1 MSWFKRK
8 NTENH
13 KIENQRI
20 EDLNIVSTKEDFKQE
35 NQSNDRMIQSIQFGV
50 LHIEEKIE
58 QLMEEEVEVSRYMD
72 DVTETYSDIANINTM
87 ITNLNND
94 FKNFSSYANHINE
107 IIDRSDTV
115 IAETENN
122 VGVLVDNIQ
131 GTSKQ
136 LDSIVEVFHRLEK
149 DFANI
154 QDMSNGITGI
164 ASRTNLLALNASIE
178 AARAG
183 EAGKGFAVVAEQ
195 IRELSTS
202 TKKLVDGIEDSI
214 KALFES
220 INNVDTEIQAS
231 KSASDANLQKV
242 HAVNDNI
249 KQVNDCTE
257 EIKDFSKQIIEGIDT
272 TSAKMNGAAQGVDAI
287 SDVVESFGKKIDN
300 LNVKMSKKSSI
311 ICSVIDFLQQMENML
326 AELVKK

>member
-8 NTENH
+8 ITEELI
-13 KIENQRI
+13 KEKQKVEELSIAC
-20 EDLNIVSTKEDFKQE
+20 TKENLEQE
-35 NQSNDRMIQSIQFGV
+35 SQSDIRMIQSIQFGV

-58 QLMEEEVEVSRYMD
+58 QLMEEEVEVSKYMD
-72 DVTETYSDIANINTM
+72 DVTDTYSDIASINTM

-131 GTSKQ
+131 GTSQQ

-154 QDMSNGITGI
+154 QHMSNGITGI

-202 TKKLVDGIEDSI
+202 TKKLVDGIEESI

-231 KSASDANLQKV
+231 KTASDANLQKV
-242 HAVNDNI
+242 HAVHNNI

-326 AELVKK
+326 AELVRK

>member
-1 MSWFKRK
+1 VSWFKRK